1 MAQHDYNIGD
11 QNGFDFLVDLNN
23 ALSAIAT
30 NNAGSS
36 EPNTTFAH
44 MLWFDTNNDLMKVRN
59 EANSAWVIVAKKDG
73 SGWTPYRQGTALGT
87 ASVQPDNR
95 YAHRSNNLSD
105 LGSAT
110 TARANLGVIEDSS
123 DPDFTNDPNAAARR
137 GLVAAAIAAAQEDA
151 PNFYAGLAANLV
163 AGGLGSLVFA
173 YSTGGDVAF
182 GGIVA
187 GSALRPVG
195 AARSVDGSVGAVLE
209 SGSALTGTWT
219 CLGYFDSTETN
230 NTGGE
235 SPSTATIQGA
245 TLWQR
250 TL

>member
-36 EPNTTFAH
+36 EPNTTFPH

-59 EANSAWVIVAKKDG
+59 EANSAWVVVAKKEG
-73 SGWTPYRQGTALGT
+73 NGWIPY
-87 ASVQPDNR
+87 QPDNR

-123 DPDFTNDPNAAARR
+123 DPNFTNDPNAAARR
-137 GLVAAAIAAAQEDA
+137 GLVQQKIINLILDTLPGLVDA
-151 PNFYAGLAANLV
+151 ELAARLV
-163 AGGLGSLVFA
+163 AGGPGSLVFA

-182 GGIVA
+182 GGTVA

-195 AARSVDGSVGAVLE
+195 AARSVSASGSSLVAVLE

-219 CLGYFDSTETN
+219 CLGYFDSTETDAG
-230 NTGGE
+230 TGQDTSE
-235 SPSTATIQGA
+235 ITILGA

>member
-1 MAQHDYNIGD
+1 
-11 QNGFDFLVDLNN
+11 
-23 ALSAIAT
+23 
-30 NNAGSS
+30 
-36 EPNTTFAH
+36 
-44 MLWFDTNNDLMKVRN
+44 MLWFDTNNDIMKVRN
-59 EANSAWVIVAKKDG
+59 ESNSAWVIVAEKDG

-110 TARANLGVIEDSS
+110 TARANLGAAEDSS
-123 DPDFTNDPNAAARR
+123 DPNFTNDPNAAARR
-137 GLVAAAIAAAQEDA
+137 GLVQQKIINLILDTLPGLVDA
-151 PNFYAGLAANLV
+151 ELAARLV
-163 AGGLGSLVFA
+163 AGGPGSLVFA

-182 GGIVA
+182 GGTVA

-195 AARSVDGSVGAVLE
+195 AARSVSASGSSLVAVLA

-219 CLGYFDSTETN
+219 CLGYFDSTETDAG
-230 NTGGE
+230 TGQDTSE
-235 SPSTATIQGA
+235 ITILGA

>member
-1 MAQHDYNIGD
+1 
-11 QNGFDFLVDLNN
+11 VDLNN

-59 EANSAWVIVAKKDG
+59 ESNSAWVVVAKKEG
-73 SGWTPYRQGTALGT
+73 NGWIPY
-87 ASVQPDNR
+87 QPDNR
-95 YAHRSNNLSD
+95 YAYRSNNLSD
-105 LGSAT
+105 LGSAA
-110 TARANLGVIEDSS
+110 TARANLGAAEDSS
-123 DPDFTNDPNAAARR
+123 DPDFSNDPNAAARR
-137 GLVAAAIAAAQEDA
+137 GLVQSKLINLILDTIPELVEAAIAAAQEDA
-151 PNFYAGLAANLV
+151 PSPYVGLAANLV

-182 GGIVA
+182 GGTVA

-195 AARSVDGSVGAVLE
+195 AARSVDGTGASNLYVGLE

-219 CLGYFDSTETN
+219 CLGYFDSTETY

-235 SPSTATIQGA
+235 SPSTATILGA